1 MAGHLSRR
9 SLIMRFGALVAHL
22 LNSSQKITELDDAG
36 LYITLLDLL
45 GGAGGLQ
52 SKAYS
57 QWLAGHAL
65 VEHRLSPEE
74 AAQIYFER
82 VIGRNL
88 FLARGNH
95 YHKGHELLHA
105 LCLRGAGRG
114 WDKASLARSLDESA
128 AIPLILPAGFDAVAA
143 RLASFSREI
152 SQSNPAVSTRA
163 KHGPLF
169 IEVSSAR
176 VELPEELSLW
186 GAIRGAPRQLVS
198 LSEDEWLAFRNLV
211 IRAFEAANAPYAAFI
226 SIGLWPPD
234 WGDVLSTHQVKQ
246 LSIFL
251 TAAKMESRDHTISA
265 WRQAWEGGKKVP
277 LFKNADELWE
287 SSLGFALRESWW
299 QPITHI
305 DSIEI
310 PSEEDAED
318 RSLEA
323 LDFEKTLQ
331 MCRAAG
337 AIDDIEV
344 WLYLEIRE
352 GRNAVELAQEPQMR
366 TRLREKRLTMPQYLE
381 ALQLRIH
388 DYVRGILEIH
398 PDREGNG

>member
-1 MAGHLSRR
+1 M
-9 SLIMRFGALVAHL
+9 
-22 LNSSQKITELDDAG
+22 
-36 LYITLLDLL
+36 
-45 GGAGGLQ
+45 
-52 SKAYS
+52 
-57 QWLAGHAL
+57 
-65 VEHRLSPEE
+65 
-74 AAQIYFER
+74 
-82 VIGRNL
+82 
-88 FLARGNH
+88 
-95 YHKGHELLHA
+95 LHA
-105 LCLRGAGRG
+105 LCRRGAGRG
-114 WDKASLARSLDESA
+114 WDKASLARSLNESA
-128 AIPLILPAGFDAVAA
+128 AIPLMLPAGFDAVAA

-152 SQSNPAVSTRA
+152 SQSNPAASTRA

-169 IEVSSAR
+169 IEASSAR
-176 VELPEELSLW
+176 IELPEELSLW

-198 LSEDEWLAFRNLV
+198 LAGDEWVDFRNLV
-211 IRAFEAANAPYAAFI
+211 IRAFEAANAPYAALL

-234 WGDVLSTHQVKQ
+234 WDDVLSTHQVKQ

-251 TAAKMESRDHTISA
+251 SAAKTEARDHTISA

-287 SSLGFALRESWW
+287 SSLGFALRDSRW

-305 DSIEI
+305 DGIEI
-310 PSEEDAED
+310 PGDEDAED
-318 RSLEA
+318 RSLEE

-337 AIDDIEV
+337 AIDDLEV

-352 GRNAVELAQEPQMR
+352 GRNAAELAQEPQMR
-366 TRLREKRLTMPQYLE
+366 ARLREKRLTMPQYLE

-398 PDREGNG
+398 PDRKGNG